1 MISEIS
7 RLRNRAGNGVVSPL
21 PGHVEDS
28 WQRCLETYNMSPDLL
43 RPTEMLTYHELQSRL
58 ERHEAI
64 VHFAEPE
71 IERLFQRLVDNEYMV
86 SLASSE
92 GVMLMFRCDHH
103 FLGEMSNFRVLPGS
117 NWSEE
122 MQGTNGIGT
131 CLKTGKSLSIIG
143 EQHFN
148 VHVHALSCSVAPI
161 FGRGGAIEGV
171 VNVTSSRPVDDKTT
185 RLVRDIV
192 ERAARRIEN
201 RYFADRNRHLRTL
214 CLSVEQDFTDIAA
227 EARVAIDDAGRIVDV
242 SQNAPALLSHSREA
256 LVGADLR
263 SLMDMGLPLEGSDIR
278 RTELPER
285 NGRAI
290 FAKLLP
296 DVPAARAPRGPM
308 ARQEVMEPFLPPVP
322 STAGAEPGRRQLHPH
337 LSERLALAQRMMA
350 AHVPVLVQG
359 ETGVGKST
367 FASLLAGRSG
377 RGDGNV
383 VVLNCAVLADE
394 DAALDRLSRLSR
406 FTLVLDH
413 VEEAAPA
420 AQARL
425 LQLLS
430 DDHLLQSRDIGL
442 ISIAGCDLAEL
453 EQEGRLRSDLYHRLK
468 GVVIDL
474 DPLRATPGLEAQIHA
489 IFTEEAQAQGK
500 PGLRL
505 DDTARLV
512 LANYHWPGNLRELRQ
527 AARHAAI
534 LVEGDRIGIGQLPGR
549 IVSEIAHDN
558 LSARSQSEAS
568 RIEAALRHNG
578 GNVSETARYLGISRA
593 TLYRK
598 IQIRNIRVHDA

>member
-7 RLRNRAGNGVVSPL
+7 RLRNRAGNGVIAPL

-28 WQRCLETYNMSPDLL
+28 WQRCLETYNLSPDLL
-43 RPTEMLTYHELQSRL
+43 RPTEMLTWHELQSRL
-58 ERHEAI
+58 EQYEAI
-64 VHFAEPE
+64 VHFAQPE

-122 MQGTNGIGT
+122 IQGTNGIGT

-148 VHVHALSCSVAPI
+148 THVHALSCSVAPI
-161 FGRGGAIEGV
+161 FGKGGAINGV
-171 VNVTSSRPVDDKTT
+171 VNVTSSRPVNDKTA
-185 RLVRDIV
+185 RLVCDIV

-214 CLSVEQDFTDIAA
+214 CLSLEQDFTDIAA
-227 EARVAIDDAGRIVDV
+227 EARVAVDDTGRIVDV
-242 SQNAPALLSHSREA
+242 SQNTPALLNHSREA
-256 LVGADLR
+256 LVGTDLG
-263 SLMDMGLPLEGSDIR
+263 SLMDLDLPLEGGRIR
-278 RTELPER
+278 RTELPDR

-290 FAKLLP
+290 FARLLP
-296 DVPAARAPRGPM
+296 ESEAVRGTPGPATRQSAKAPS
-308 ARQEVMEPFLPPVP
+308 LPSPP
-322 STAGAEPGRRQLHPH
+322 ALPGTPPGRRQLHPH
-337 LSERLALAQRMMA
+337 LVERLAVAQRMLA

-367 FASLLAGRSG
+367 FAALLAGHGG
-377 RGDGNV
+377 RGEGNV
-383 VVLNCAVLADE
+383 MVLNCAVLTGEDE
-394 DAALDRLSRLSR
+394 ALDRLSRLSH

-413 VEEAAPA
+413 VEETSRA

-442 ISIAGCDLAEL
+442 VSIAGCDLAKL
-453 EQEGRLRSDLYHRLK
+453 EQEGRLRADLYHRLK
-468 GVVIDL
+468 GVVINL
-474 DPLRATPGLEAQIHA
+474 DPLRATPGLDAQIQTVFA
-489 IFTEEAQAQGK
+489 EEAQAQGK
-500 PGLRL
+500 HDRQL
-505 DDTARLV
+505 DETARLV
-512 LANYHWPGNLRELRQ
+512 LSNYHWPGNLRELRQ

-534 LVEGDRIGIGQLPGR
+534 LVEGDRIGIGQLPAG

-598 IQIRNIRVHDA
+598 IQIRNLRVHDA